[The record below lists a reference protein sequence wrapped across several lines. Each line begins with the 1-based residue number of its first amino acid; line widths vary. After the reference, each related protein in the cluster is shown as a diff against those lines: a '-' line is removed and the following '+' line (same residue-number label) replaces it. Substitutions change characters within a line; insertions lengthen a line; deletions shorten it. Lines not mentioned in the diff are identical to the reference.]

1 MKQRLAKFA
10 NCIPLWMQL
19 SFFILI
25 ISTVTIFTLIF
36 RNFTS
41 IRNLTISNQYSLSQ
55 ELLDLESENL
65 DRLYQRAAGEID
77 RVTHMRARAFC
88 NGYDEDSATD
98 FQKGVRDA
106 VKLTTCQ
113 LIDNLQAQESSGMGI
128 GIQSVSND
136 GYSESYKITNA
147 QEKEAQLYSTISNGL
162 RGTGLAGAICL

>member
-1 MKQRLAKFA
+1 MYKRQ
-10 NCIPLWMQL
+10 
-19 SFFILI
+19 
-25 ISTVTIFTLIF
+25 
-36 RNFTS
+36 
-41 IRNLTISNQYSLSQ
+41 
-55 ELLDLESENL
+55 
-65 DRLYQRAAGEID
+65 
-77 RVTHMRARAFC
+77 
-88 NGYDEDSATD
+88 DEDSATD

>member
-1 MKQRLAKFA
+1 MPYVDWEYYSSL
-10 NCIPLWMQL
+10 
-19 SFFILI
+19 
-25 ISTVTIFTLIF
+25 FTNIADE
-36 RNFTS
+36 
-41 IRNLTISNQYSLSQ
+41 Q
-55 ELLDLESENL
+55 EFN
-65 DRLYQRAAGEID
+65 RLYQRAAGEID